1 MKKWL
6 LLTFLFCL
14 SASIQAQDQ
23 IIGQWHNA
31 EKSSIVRVYK
41 ATNGKYNGKIA
52 WLEEDFNADGTTPRV
67 DELNPDEGRQNT
79 PLLNLIILKGL
90 EYNEAEKQWQNGT
103 IYDPENGKTYECY
116 CELNTDGSLY
126 FKGYVL
132 GITWLG
138 RSTTWTR
145 P

>member
-14 SASIQAQDQ
+14 SVSIQAQDQ

-41 ATNGKYNGKIA
+41 AKNGKYYGKIT

-103 IYDPENGKTYECY
+103 IYDPENGKTY
-116 CELNTDGSLY
+116 
-126 FKGYVL
+126 
-132 GITWLG
+132 
-138 RSTTWTR
+138 
-145 P
+145 